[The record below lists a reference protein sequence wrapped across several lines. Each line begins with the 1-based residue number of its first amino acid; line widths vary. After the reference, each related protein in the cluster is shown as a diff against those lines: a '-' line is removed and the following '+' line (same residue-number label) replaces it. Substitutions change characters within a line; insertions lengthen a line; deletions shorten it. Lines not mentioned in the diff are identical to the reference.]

1 MNSLESVELKA
12 LVGFCI
18 LQKLS
23 WQVSFY
29 LLLPIPVMTLALR
42 NETQG
47 PTPLTFGWTLIKL
60 ISLGFLLHAALS
72 QNNGKTMW
80 KFYIKTIMILILAVF
95 PSLTPSVGNTDNRL
109 FLLGFLFTIS
119 RSILVKCKLTLAD
132 KLAAGIALLNAIFCV
147 HNHVN
152 NQELPECHLGRKQPL
167 ISWFVHLLNL
177 CHESESKPPKRH
189 KEGDD
194 FLFTPF
200 MNIKQKRRCKEKS
213 KLSNHVT
220 TAITTTNESTT
231 LFMFNLIALLSHH

>member
-1 MNSLESVELKA
+1 MNSLEGVELKA

-60 ISLGFLLHAALS
+60 ISLEFLLHAALS
-72 QNNGKTMW
+72 QNNGKTTTW
-80 KFYIKTIMILILAVF
+80 NFYIKTIMILILAVF
-95 PSLTPSVGNTDNRL
+95 PLLTPSVGNTDNRL

-177 CHESESKPPKRH
+177 CHESESKRKS
-189 KEGDD
+189 
-194 FLFTPF
+194 T
-200 MNIKQKRRCKEKS
+200 NQKLEFRLILVFFSVRRRIIIYF
-213 KLSNHVT
+213 HF
-220 TAITTTNESTT
+220 I
-231 LFMFNLIALLSHH
+231 FYFIYFIYPLILEIQLNK